1 MDISPTVAHKLSDK
15 ISTEG
20 IVETRKSEIPPSTT
34 TEGFVWKFGYGSN
47 MSVTYLK
54 NKKQIPV
61 LEYYPAVLR
70 GWALCFNFGISR
82 WYEPG
87 FANIIESSE
96 DEVHGLLVK
105 ITKEAGILLD
115 KQEFSYEIKEFEVE
129 IYNSRQKILAQVFV
143 GKKTTANAFHVYP
156 SKRYMNLLINGA
168 KETGLDPNYIELLEK
183 QPFYTPTRQILEK
196 RKNVPHP
203 SLLPKMSIEEL
214 KKFCGEPEG
223 IPCYTSVC
231 GYIFEFK
238 TFMKFQRGRDTTLI
252 SSPL

>member
-1 MDISPTVAHKLSDK
+1 VFAHNGFDKLLV
-15 ISTEG
+15 TEG

-34 TEGFVWKFGYGSN
+34 TNQLTNSAFYPFSEGFVWKFGYGSN

-54 NKKQIPV
+54 NNKQIPV

-105 ITKEAGILLD
+105 ITKAAGILLD

-143 GKKTTANAFHVYP
+143 GKKNNSECISRVSFKEIYECINKWG
-156 SKRYMNLLINGA
+156 KRNWA
-168 KETGLDPNYIELLEK
+168 
-183 QPFYTPTRQILEK
+183 
-196 RKNVPHP
+196 
-203 SLLPKMSIEEL
+203 
-214 KKFCGEPEG
+214 
-223 IPCYTSVC
+223 
-231 GYIFEFK
+231 
-238 TFMKFQRGRDTTLI
+238 
-252 SSPL
+252 